1 MGTAGIEVKQIS
13 GALGAEIHGVD
24 LSQTLSNSEFD
35 AVHQA
40 FLDHQVIFF
49 RDQNISPE
57 QHIAFGRRFGELDL
71 HPFADGMEDYPEI
84 IHVLKEA
91 KDHSERTFGGGWHTD
106 VTFYE
111 KPALGSILYALD
123 VPESGGDTQFANMY
137 MAYDSLSDGMKS
149 MLDGMTAIHSASRA
163 YGERGRTLHRDKDS
177 YTSMKTHVPV
187 RTRKSRWN
195 TRSCERTRKPGA
207 KEYSWNRGFTVRFKD
222 WTEAESVPLL
232 EFLYTHA
239 VRPEFT
245 CRFRWEKARSR
256 SGTTGVPIILR
267 STTITASA
275 APCTALRFAATARSK
290 SLARN
295 MLLLSLAIVESDG
308 RSGPPGDAGHR
319 PRTATHQPADKRQP
333 SGWPLFHRWRA
344 SASACDASSIAARTL
359 PTQR

>member
-1 MGTAGIEVKQIS
+1 MGIEVKRIA

-24 LSQTLSNSEFD
+24 LSQTLSNSELD
-35 AVHQA
+35 SVHQA

-49 RDQNISPE
+49 REQKISPE

-137 MAYDSLSDGMKS
+137 MAYDALSDGMKA

-163 YGERGRTLHRDKDS
+163 YGERSRALHHDKES
-177 YTSMKTHVPV
+177 YTSMQV
-187 RTRKSRWN
+187 RTGPDAEIEVEHPVVRTHPETGRK
-195 TRSCERTRKPGA
+195 GLFV
-207 KEYSWNRGFTVRFKD
+207 NRGFTVRFKD
-222 WTEAESVPLL
+222 WTEAESAPLL
-232 EFLYTHA
+232 EYLYGHA

-245 CRFRWEKARSR
+245 CRFRWEK
-256 SGTTGVPIILR
+256 G
-267 STTITASA
+267 
-275 APCTALRFAATARSK
+275 
-290 SLARN
+290 
-295 MLLLSLAIVESDG
+295 
-308 RSGPPGDAGHR
+308 
-319 PRTATHQPADKRQP
+319 
-333 SGWPLFHRWRA
+333 
-344 SASACDASSIAARTL
+344 SIAFWDNRCTHHFAINDYHGKRRSMHRVTVCGDR
-359 PTQR
+359 PV